1 MCDLETSRICAPYI
15 YNIRS
20 LRVNDLTIILLTW
33 RKWWANNASKQQ
45 MGFNSGFKGL
55 NPYFCPFCFFPQ
67 AHNRNTSSW
76 NCTLKSFMKCYRTTP
91 MTLCIHKQDRKI
103 NFDVLLTVPL
113 SITLANDQL
122 DAQIFNTFIAILY
135 MYMFRAIS
143 CSSSGGQI
151 VLIQHPVSSLL
162 TDRHAAI
169 LRNIWRTS
177 PSPSTISID
186 IRSFT
191 RQRRHSSI

>member
-1 MCDLETSRICAPYI
+1 
-15 YNIRS
+15 
-20 LRVNDLTIILLTW
+20 
-33 RKWWANNASKQQ
+33 
-45 MGFNSGFKGL
+45 
-55 NPYFCPFCFFPQ
+55 
-67 AHNRNTSSW
+67 
-76 NCTLKSFMKCYRTTP
+76 MKCYRTTP

-151 VLIQHPVSSLL
+151 VLIQHLVSSLSVS
-162 TDRHAAI
+162 DRPVHRLRKNCRTAVLIQFDLLRMSKI
-169 LRNIWRTS
+169 LLETC
-177 PSPSTISID
+177 TCKGL
-186 IRSFT
+186 
-191 RQRRHSSI
+191 